1 LKEGQARRGGEES
14 CASCVGGSCSFFTVR
29 PNSVFLPSH
38 FSASPRISSVFFF
51 FFFFYASWCS
61 LFLNPHPPL
70 ETRSVVKVTPPQQ
83 ALIRPSARSLVLLTN
98 VGNGS
103 AQLGNKL
110 LGFSTGRV
118 PDFRILEEFLSPVC
132 ETTRPRSD
140 DRGLHLQYRIEC
152 SKIAHDSIE
161 RIGIGFG
168 GRYVWSRVPFL
179 FHLICRCKW
188 LAICPFA
195 ASCWRGGGWESNCA
209 DRYSVPIL
217 CCRFS
222 ITTRFP
228 SSIVL

>member
-1 LKEGQARRGGEES
+1 VFVVSKSTSPPRDEIRRQS
-14 CASCVGGSCSFFTVR
+14 DTS
-29 PNSVFLPSH
+29 
-38 FSASPRISSVFFF
+38 
-51 FFFFYASWCS
+51 
-61 LFLNPHPPL
+61 
-70 ETRSVVKVTPPQQ
+70 QQ
-83 ALIRPSARSLVLLTN
+83 ALIRPPARSLVLLTN

-132 ETTRPRSD
+132 ETTRSRSN

-179 FHLICRCKW
+179 FLFLLISIGFDLSLQVAGALPFCSLLLERRW
-188 LAICPFA
+188 LGVELCGQIFCAHPLLSFLHHH
-195 ASCWRGGGWESNCA
+195 SLSLFNCA
-209 DRYSVPIL
+209 LKFDGGSSSL
-217 CCRFS
+217 S
-222 ITTRFP
+222 SP
-228 SSIVL
+228 SSSLSS

>member
-1 LKEGQARRGGEES
+1 
-14 CASCVGGSCSFFTVR
+14 
-29 PNSVFLPSH
+29 
-38 FSASPRISSVFFF
+38 VFFF

-132 ETTRPRSD
+132 ETTRSRSN

-179 FHLICRCKW
+179 FLFLLISIGFDLSLQVAGDLPFRSLLLERRW
-188 LAICPFA
+188 L
-195 ASCWRGGGWESNCA
+195 
-209 DRYSVPIL
+209 
-217 CCRFS
+217 
-222 ITTRFP
+222 
-228 SSIVL
+228 